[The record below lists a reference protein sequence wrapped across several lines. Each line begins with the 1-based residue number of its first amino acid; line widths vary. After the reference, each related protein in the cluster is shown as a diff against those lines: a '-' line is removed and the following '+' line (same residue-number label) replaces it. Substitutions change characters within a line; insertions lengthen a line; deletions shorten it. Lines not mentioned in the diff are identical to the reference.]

1 MHMHLMQIDAMTFD
15 QFLARN
21 GISNAQAAARLERDV
36 TLIGRY
42 RARQV
47 TPSPQVIAD
56 ITEWSKGK
64 VSPRELLAEAKA
76 GAAA

>member
-1 MHMHLMQIDAMTFD
+1 MTLD
-15 QFLARN
+15 QFLTTRA
-21 GISNAQAAARLERDV
+21 ISNAEAAAKLARDP

-56 ITEWSKGK
+56 IVEWSGGL
-64 VSPRELLAEAKA
+64 VTPRELLASPKVEAVQ
-76 GAAA
+76 